1 MNLATRRAYDPEDL
15 GPTFFT
21 VDQKYYCRRTDF
33 EIQNRRFKSLQCSLF
48 HHDIGEDD
56 ETRHPLIV
64 FCHGNSG
71 NRTYSYEIVSKM
83 LSAQISVLTFDFA
96 GCGLSDGKFVF
107 QGLFE
112 QYDIEDVIEYSLK
125 RFHFIDPQ
133 RIGIWGRSMGAIAAL
148 LFAAHN
154 HTAAFLIIDSPIKDF
169 SDIINEYITRV
180 KIIPNMIGQYILKQ
194 LRKRILQLASFDI
207 EELKP
212 IEMISTCTTPALFHH
227 TNKDQVV
234 PPQHSRDLYKAY
246 PAEKEYLETEGGH
259 NSPRVDQY
267 YEIVQKFINK
277 IFSRRRCVPE
287 MGILCASTLQPHKNL
302 GEDDFSSGMNDSERT
317 IDNAQLKN
325 VLEGSITQPENAHF
339 DDSIDETIDDEIIDE
354 KLLEKILE
362 NVSND
367 DEDFYRDR
375 YDEPDEVIGDTEDVI
390 EEPREQ
396 DDENQNQNINNDDD
410 DNDEIA
416 DLEKYTINEEKP
428 ESKGFLIMN
437 EKDDLFSAANRS
449 PERVKINFNKEMSPE
464 FSQIMSEPN
473 LALGTI
479 KPWKMLRVKS
489 AQTSFFQE
497 L

>member
-1 MNLATRRAYDPEDL
+1 MQALAEYIVRPTRRAYDPAEL

-33 EIQNRRFKSLQCSLF
+33 EMQNRRFKVLQGSLF
-48 HHDIGEDD
+48 HHDISEDD

-83 LSAQISVLTFDFA
+83 LQAQISVLTFDFA

-112 QYDIEDVIEYSLK
+112 QYDIEDVLEYALK
-125 RFHFIDPQ
+125 RFHFIDSQ

-154 HTAAFLIIDSPIKDF
+154 HSAAFLIIDSPIKDF

-212 IEMISTCTTPALFHH
+212 IEMVATCMTPALFHH

-234 PPQHSRDLYKAY
+234 PPQHSRDLFKAY

-259 NSPRVDQY
+259 NSPRLDIY
-267 YEIVQKFINK
+267 YETVQKFINK
-277 IFSRRRCVPE
+277 IFSRRRGVPE

-302 GEDDFSSGMNDSERT
+302 GEDDFSSGMMESERT
-317 IDNAQLKN
+317 IDNAQLRSI
-325 VLEGSITQPENAHF
+325 LEASGSHPENAKF
-339 DDSIDETIDDEIIDE
+339 DDSIDETNDDEVIDE

-367 DEDFYRDR
+367 DEDFHER
-375 YDEPDEVIGDTEDVI
+375 YDEPDEVVGDSEAH
-390 EEPREQ
+390 EP
-396 DDENQNQNINNDDD
+396 ENF
-410 DNDEIA
+410 
-416 DLEKYTINEEKP
+416 EKYSINEEILG
-428 ESKGFLIMN
+428 SKGYLIMN
-437 EKDDLFSAANRS
+437 VKDELFSAMNGGS
-449 PERVKINFNKEMSPE
+449 PERKKINFKEMSPE

-473 LALGTI
+473 LGLGSL
-479 KPWKMLRVKS
+479 KPWKMLKVKS